1 MNTKIFGYFFNYNL
15 IPYAFKNYF
24 SILGDRAKINTVED
38 GGGDLAP
45 TSSTFR
51 LMWINTF
58 LPLLPLLSSLEFYF
72 SVVLLGRRITPS
84 LVLQGREVQ
93 VKVILR

>member
-1 MNTKIFGYFFNYNL
+1 MGYFFNYNL

-24 SILGDRAKINTVED
+24 PILSDRAKINTVED

-45 TSSTFR
+45 HLFYF
-51 LMWINTF
+51 NTF

-84 LVLQGREVQ
+84 LALQGRAVQ
-93 VKVILR
+93 VKVILKKLNNSMIY